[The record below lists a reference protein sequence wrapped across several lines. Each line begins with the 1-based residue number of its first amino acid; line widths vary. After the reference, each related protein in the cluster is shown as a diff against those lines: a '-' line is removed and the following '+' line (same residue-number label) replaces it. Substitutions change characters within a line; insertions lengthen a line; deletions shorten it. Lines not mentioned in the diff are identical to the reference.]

1 MGSDPIAEGSGLW
14 AQSFDAVAWMPR
26 EGLAPV
32 GSGADQ
38 VLEAAFASKIISW
51 RNLRFVLYAIEKV
64 WYNPRP

>member
-1 MGSDPIAEGSGLW
+1 
-14 AQSFDAVAWMPR
+14 MPR

>member
-1 MGSDPIAEGSGLW
+1 ML
-14 AQSFDAVAWMPR
+14 R
-26 EGLAPV
+26 EGLTPV

-64 WYNPRP
+64 WYNPCP

>member
-1 MGSDPIAEGSGLW
+1 MGSGPIVEGSDPWVL
-14 AQSFDAVAWMPR
+14 SFDAVAWMLR

-38 VLEAAFASKIISW
+38 VLEVAFASKIISW

-64 WYNPRP
+64 WYDPCP